1 MMKVEKL
8 ELNLLFFFFT
18 SIVKNPKN
26 LKLGNLIQYMFFLSV
41 FSTIKLTFLSSN
53 VLLLLFCFSFTGGG
67 GGLIQDWT
75 SFGPRLKRS
84 SSDLE
89 LRGKVLCSSVKTRRG
104 RRSGFEEEAEE
115 DDKFMICEH

>member
-1 MMKVEKL
+1 M
-8 ELNLLFFFFT
+8 
-18 SIVKNPKN
+18 
-26 LKLGNLIQYMFFLSV
+26 
-41 FSTIKLTFLSSN
+41 SSN
-53 VLLLLFCFSFTGGG
+53 VLLLFCFSFTG

-89 LRGKVLCSSVKTRRG
+89 LLGKVLCSSVKTRRG
-104 RRSGFEEEAEE
+104 RRSGFEEEAED

>member
-1 MMKVEKL
+1 MLVYDAGRKTRAKSLVFLLYIHCEKKPQK
-8 ELNLLFFFFT
+8 T
-18 SIVKNPKN
+18 P
-26 LKLGNLIQYMFFLSV
+26 
-41 FSTIKLTFLSSN
+41 TIKLTFLSSN

-104 RRSGFEEEAEE
+104 RRSGFEEEAED

>member
-1 MMKVEKL
+1 MKK
-8 ELNLLFFFFT
+8 T
-18 SIVKNPKN
+18 SKK
-26 LKLGNLIQYMFFLSV
+26 LKLGNLIQYMLFLSSL

-104 RRSGFEEEAEE
+104 RRSGFEEEAED

>member
-1 MMKVEKL
+1 ML
-8 ELNLLFFFFT
+8 
-18 SIVKNPKN
+18 
-26 LKLGNLIQYMFFLSV
+26 FLSV

-53 VLLLLFCFSFTGGG
+53 VLLLLFCFSFTSGG

>member
-1 MMKVEKL
+1 ML
-8 ELNLLFFFFT
+8 
-18 SIVKNPKN
+18 
-26 LKLGNLIQYMFFLSV
+26 FLSV

-53 VLLLLFCFSFTGGG
+53 VLLLLFCFPFTGGG